1 MKKLMTSAFVCMMAF
16 VMAACSGGNTPKGV
30 AEAYSQ
36 AVIKGDYKKAVDMI
50 YFQGT
55 PEDVQKKK
63 DFYVDLIESKV
74 KEGLPED
81 KTLTK
86 FEVINEEIDEENG
99 KATVTANATYADGS
113 TKEEK
118 TKLVKTEDGQWL
130 VDGEK

>member
-1 MKKLMTSAFVCMMAF
+1 MKKLMISALVCVMAF

-30 AEAYSQ
+30 ANDYAQ
-36 AVIKGDYKKAVDMI
+36 AVIKGDYRKAVDMI
-50 YFQGT
+50 YFKGT
-55 PEDVQKKK
+55 PEEVQKKK
-63 DFYVDLIESKV
+63 DFYVDMIESKV
-74 KEGLPED
+74 KDGLPED

-86 FEVINEEIDEENG
+86 FEVISEEIDEENG

-118 TKLVKTEDGQWL
+118 TKLIKNEDGQWF